1 MRSPAQTSAGKSF
14 RAKTR
19 RKTNLEFE
27 MSDVVVAV
35 LMEVEGKTGGNK
47 NINSKAEKT
56 FKLIGVTP
64 ELRCSQPVL

>member
-14 RAKTR
+14 RAKTS

-35 LMEVEGKTGGNK
+35 LMKVEGRTGGNK

-56 FKLIGVTP
+56 FKVIGVPACPLGT
-64 ELRCSQPVL
+64 LMH